1 MTKYFAVFFLLCVLF
16 QNTFAQKT
24 DLKGIY
30 TDITTAINSALLTRK
45 GSLEIRG
52 SMFYDRVQTTYKG
65 GPNFVDEEIQLKP
78 ALYYMIFD
86 HIGLGGM
93 FSYTKNSSQ
102 VDGDSDKAVVAQ
114 TAIGPSLKKYFCKD
128 KWRPF
133 ASAGY
138 LVHVGDNWEGG
149 EFDLGL
155 GMMYHLQSTTAMS
168 LEINYGFIRPSEK
181 TIENRSRIL
190 IGIGISSF
198 IL

>member
-1 MTKYFAVFFLLCVLF
+1 MTRYVLLLCMLCGLF
-16 QNTFAQKT
+16 QDSFAQKT
-24 DLKGIY
+24 DLKGLY

-45 GSLEIRG
+45 GSVELRG
-52 SMFYDRVQTTYKG
+52 SMFYDRVKTTYKG
-65 GPNFVDEEIQLKP
+65 GPDFVDEEIQLKP

-86 HIGLGGM
+86 NIGLGGM
-93 FSYTKNSSQ
+93 FSYTRNTSNINGISYKQSFS
-102 VDGDSDKAVVAQ
+102 Q

-155 GMMYHLQSTTAMS
+155 GLMYHLQSTTALS

-181 TIENRSRIL
+181 AIDNRSRIL
-190 IGIGISSF
+190 VGIGFSSF